1 MLRKAKAGVIDQ
13 KLVNLF
19 DKRGIIWAKGC
30 HGLTLDIAE
39 EDAIECGAEE
49 VKILIFRAHYPSIV
63 LGKILFTPVIFSTH

>member
-19 DKRGIIWAKGC
+19 DKRGIIWAKASR
-30 HGLTLDIAE
+30 GLTLDMAE

-63 LGKILFTPVIFSTH
+63 LGKILFTSVIFSTH